1 MTTEQGLFRPKALL
15 TQQQRLEGQ
24 VSIVQPVSSSIL
36 CLCLVLIV
44 LSLLLLLHQANFSRK
59 ETVQGYLKPSAG
71 VVRIQSQR
79 SAVLK
84 QLYVQDGAVVKAGQK
99 LALLRSDE
107 FLAAGHSLTDHLQ
120 SSLTLQLAL
129 NSQKQQELI
138 QSVEQQSQQLVV
150 QINNVKQQLSDN
162 QRQQKLLSERIALQ
176 AERLVSQQ
184 ELALK
189 GHLPRLQLEQL
200 QDQHLMLQQQL
211 AEVQTLAQSILQQQ
225 IQWEHQR
232 QTLPVELQRQLQQ
245 LKAERLQFEQQKTEL
260 LARGEVL
267 LTAPVAGRVT
277 NLVVSQGQQLQ
288 GAQILMQLLPESGFL
303 YAQLLVPT
311 RAFGF
316 IQPGQRT
323 WIRFDAF
330 PYQRFGLHP
339 GEVSQLSKAV
349 LMAQD
354 PDSPVQFHEPVYQ
367 VQVRLKQQ
375 FIEAYGEQLPLQA
388 GMLLSADIILEQR
401 SVLSWLLDPLV
412 SLKGRF
418 QI

>member
-1 MTTEQGLFRPKALL
+1 MATDQGLFRAKALQA
-15 TQQQRLEGQ
+15 QQQRLEGQ

-36 CLCLVLIV
+36 CFCLVLIV
-44 LSLLLLLHQANFSRK
+44 FSLLLLLHQANFSRK

-84 QLYVQDGAVVKAGQK
+84 QLYVEDGATVQAGQK
-99 LALLRSDE
+99 LALLSSDE
-107 FLAAGHSLTDHLQ
+107 YLAAGHSLSAHLQ
-120 SSLTLQLAL
+120 SSVGLQLVL
-129 NSQKQQELI
+129 NKQKQQELI
-138 QSVEQQSQQLVV
+138 QSFEQQGQQLRT

-162 QRQQKLLSERIALQ
+162 QRQQQLLSERIELQ
-176 AERLVSQQ
+176 AERLLSQQ

-189 GHLPRLQLEQL
+189 GHLPRQQLEQQ

-225 IQWEHQR
+225 IQWENQL
-232 QTLPVELQRQLQQ
+232 QALPLDQQRQLQQ
-245 LKAERLQFEQQKTEL
+245 LQAERLQFEQQKTEL

-288 GAQILMQLLPESGFL
+288 GTQVLMQLLPESGFL

-316 IQPGQRT
+316 IQPGQTT
-323 WIRFDAF
+323 WLRFDAF
-330 PYQRFGLHP
+330 PYQRFGLYQ

-354 PDSPVQFHEPVYQ
+354 PDSPVQIREPVYQ
-367 VQVRLKQQ
+367 VQVRLNQQ
-375 FIEAYGEQLPLQA
+375 FIEAYGEQMPLQA
-388 GMLLSADIILEQR
+388 GMLLSADIVLEQR
-401 SVLSWLLDPLV
+401 SVLSWVLEPLV